1 MPRSADDPISAPRA
15 PVSPV
20 SNVVPIR
27 RGPPFANKLPG
38 PGIFDGGIPRLS
50 ERIAMLWR
58 NSFDALALVD
68 DCRGYRLI
76 NEPTT
81 ELLGAERDEI
91 LAARIDTFTP
101 LDHLRALDGLW
112 DELGRDGTLKGSYDA
127 LRGDGTR
134 SLIEFRA
141 IRDFVP
147 GAHLIIAREIMPQ
160 FQSGPRPTAME
171 AVRLTTREREIL
183 QLAADGGTT
192 HTIADVLVISPF
204 TVKTHFEHIYKKLG
218 VHHRV
223 AAIAE
228 GLRRGLID

>member
-1 MPRSADDPISAPRA
+1 
-15 PVSPV
+15 
-20 SNVVPIR
+20 
-27 RGPPFANKLPG
+27 
-38 PGIFDGGIPRLS
+38 
-50 ERIAMLWR
+50 MLWR
-58 NSFDALALVD
+58 SSFDALALVD
-68 DCRGYRLI
+68 DCRGYLLI

-81 ELLGAERDEI
+81 ELLGAAREEI
-91 LAARIDTFTP
+91 LAARIDRFTP
-101 LDHLRALDGLW
+101 PDQRQALDGLW
-112 DELGRDGTLKGSYDA
+112 DDLGRDGTLSGSYDA

-160 FQSGPRPTAME
+160 FQSGPRPTAIE
-171 AVRLTTREREIL
+171 AVRLTAREREIL

-192 HTIADVLVISPF
+192 SAIADVLVISPL
-204 TVKTHFEHIYKKLG
+204 TVKTHFEHIYEKLG

-228 GLRRGLID
+228 AFRRGLID